1 MALASAFVPAGVRAS
16 GLGIVAT
23 ANGVARLFASLL
35 FGALW
40 QARGMTFALAVFSVG
55 LGCALLVSIALLAR
69 TKKEP
74 GST

>member
-1 MALASAFVPAGVRAS
+1 MALASAFVPAPLRGS

-40 QARGMTFALAVFSVG
+40 EARGMAFALAVFAAG
-55 LGCALLVSIALLAR
+55 LGCALLACLPLL
-69 TKKEP
+69 KSLKESP
-74 GST
+74 RP